1 MEVKPTA
8 GAMQLNRMVGAYSIA
23 IVLVATCTWSM
34 TDGTNEWERSYCHSR
49 FRCILKCKSGTR
61 TGTSSAGQVSRKHED
76 RTIRM

>member
-34 TDGTNEWERSYCHSR
+34 RERSYCHSQ
-49 FRCILKCKSGTR
+49 FRCIVKCKSGTR

-76 RTIRM
+76 RTMRM